1 MGTAPSGACR
11 RCPSVAAGVDGVS
24 LARFEQDLKGNL
36 YKVWN
41 RIHAVSKFSLPVFRP
56 LAGSG
61 GVGTRPRLPRGTA
74 VRCRR
79 CTRTRLPS
87 TLAPLCIWRPS
98 GRIAHRSQSAASVPS
113 RPICIGWSTGLPN
126 AVSRPWSWKST
137 SVYWIPIFQLL
148 DARGFTVFLVN
159 ARDAKHVPGRKTD
172 VSDAQWPQS
181 SHLPS
186 ACSNGRGCSAPASAG
201 DRAVAAQSGL
211 ASLYAVSWDHRRF
224 INAGGQHPQPVGP
237 WASVSESDDGTRL
250 SLSASPRSRRIS
262 TECHGESLPGGRY
275 SPLVVS
281 VAPALPTGAR
291 SGSKQQVDR
300 LARGAGPACA
310 GKQLHARGLRSVI
323 AAQRSRAAPVPQSQ

>member
-126 AVSRPWSWKST
+126 AVSRPWSWNRPVST
-137 SVYWIPIFQLL
+137 GFRFSSFSMPGDLPCFLSTRAMPSTCQG
-148 DARGFTVFLVN
+148 ARPMSAMRN
-159 ARDAKHVPGRKTD
+159 GRKVRTFPRRARTD
-172 VSDAQWPQS
+172 
-181 SHLPS
+181 
-186 ACSNGRGCSAPASAG
+186 
-201 DRAVAAQSGL
+201 VAAQLPPVRGIERSQLKADWHRYMPSPGIIAAL
-211 ASLYAVSWDHRRF
+211 STPAVSTRS
-224 INAGGQHPQPVGP
+224 P
-237 WASVSESDDGTRL
+237 WARGRRCRKATMVRDCLYLPAQGRGEFQPNAMV
-250 SLSASPRSRRIS
+250 SLSQAGVTPRSSSPWPLPCRPG
-262 TECHGESLPGGRY
+262 HG
-275 SPLVVS
+275 
-281 VAPALPTGAR
+281 AAR
-291 SGSKQQVDR
+291 SSK
-300 LARGAGPACA
+300 L
-310 GKQLHARGLRSVI
+310 I
-323 AAQRSRAAPVPQSQ
+323 A